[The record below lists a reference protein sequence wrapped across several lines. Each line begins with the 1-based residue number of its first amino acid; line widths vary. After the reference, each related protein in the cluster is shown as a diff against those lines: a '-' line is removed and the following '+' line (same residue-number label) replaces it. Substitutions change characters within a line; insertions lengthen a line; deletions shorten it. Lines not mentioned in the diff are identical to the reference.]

1 MRKILIKYL
10 FYENPIELLKK
21 EFKPFLFAIS
31 LLLISAR
38 LSNHF
43 VILWGI
49 WFYIFYNKSLKI
61 KWNSHK
67 YNILKIIIILSVI
80 NECIYIITGNTLDIS
95 LEYIIPYSILI
106 LFTVA
111 LSDKVDDRI
120 IKWLILAVVI
130 EFFVGVLELSA
141 GVVSFWAVED
151 KDIIESELLYDRKVF
166 GLDTNSSG
174 FAYRIVFALLLYN
187 CYKSCRVIKELPF
200 YMLIAAGLLI
210 SFNRTAILAS
220 LFFIGIC
227 ILQSKYKLLLLIPPV
242 LIVIYIAQ
250 NPLLWEILLS
260 QFTRGDTEFAT
271 VNALSERDIVYP
283 FYINYI
289 KDNFMFGH
297 GSFKYYVEIMK
308 DGRMFHAHNSYLQTL
323 ANNGIPIS
331 LLYFGLIGTNVSKRN
346 YMYILPLLLMSCF
359 QCLILWGISLP
370 DILFYKLLFDKT
382 KKKNEGIIK
391 KEL

>member
-49 WFYIFYNKSLKI
+49 CFYIFYNKSLKI

-120 IKWLILAVVI
+120 IKWFILAVVI

-227 ILQSKYKLLLLIPPV
+227 IWQSKYKLLLLIPPV

-250 NPLLWEILLS
+250 NPFLWEILLS